1 MNQMGFYF
9 DQTRCIGCYTCSVAC
24 KDWHNI
30 PEKVNWRQIKVLED
44 GKFPNLYLS
53 YISSSR

>member
-30 PEKVNWRQIKVLED
+30 PEKVNWRQIKVLI
-44 GKFPNLYLS
+44 
-53 YISSSR
+53 YI